1 MKWRK
6 TEKRSC
12 KLDESNIRMEG
23 ENVGNRRYGKLLVI
37 FFGVMLALTIVSR
50 GADSVTVARVTAEN
64 VNPGT
69 LAHRASASG
78 TIQATDQKYIYG
90 IEGAYIE
97 KIHVGVGQQV
107 KQGDV
112 LFTLEENA
120 LDQQL
125 ADGEGQLAELRIE
138 VQKAERSSRGSD
150 SARTAVEDARRK
162 LDRATKDSDFN
173 TSLNDGKQLLAD
185 KRAIEDAQAQLE
197 AAQRAQEEEKSG
209 AGLDLE
215 LAKVKL
221 REKETAV
228 NRLRKLSQ
236 NGDQIR
242 AEMAGIVGS
251 LTAEAGKQLTGDV
264 IGTLIP
270 QGAQY
275 VLEAELD
282 AKDGQYLKIGD
293 PISVTMEGKRMP
305 LTGATIQSLQNVEGK
320 MKVTVSLPEKAQ
332 LTQGASAEME
342 QVSVSQSYG
351 ATIPLSALRG
361 NPDGYYVLAVKEE
374 NTVLGKKKKAERVE
388 VTLLDK
394 DGKKAAIQETLK
406 DPIICTS
413 SKPIDSGD
421 RVRVV
426 SDDVQ

>member
-1 MKWRK
+1 M
-6 TEKRSC
+6 
-12 KLDESNIRMEG
+12 
-23 ENVGNRRYGKLLVI
+23 GNKRYGKLFVI
-37 FFGVMLALTIVSR
+37 FFGVMLALTVVSR

-64 VNPGT
+64 AKPGT

-97 KIHVGVGQQV
+97 KIHVAVGQQV

-162 LDRATKDSDFN
+162 LDRATKDSEFN

-293 PISVTMEGKRMP
+293 PISVTMEGKNVP
-305 LTGATIQSLQNVEGK
+305 LTGATIQSLQNVDGK
-320 MKVTVSLPEKAQ
+320 TKVTVSLPQKAQ
-332 LTQGASAEME
+332 ATQGASAEME

-351 ATIPLSALRG
+351 ATVPLSALRG

-374 NTVLGKKKKAERVE
+374 NTVLGKEKKAERVE

-406 DPIICTS
+406 DPIICIS

-426 SDDVQ
+426 SEDEQ